1 MLELARLV
9 ASAMGQPAHPVVHL
23 DARKEVL
30 EAEASHA
37 KLRCAMAP
45 WEPAPTLAL
54 APILPPTIT
63 LTLTLASHS
72 PHPNQAPWEPTP
84 LAEGLRITAAYVRR
98 HGARGFE
105 PTGYRAIEVHK
116 SMPASWRAWL
126 AQADAVP
133 SQPAT
138 AAAASAAGGVPA
150 TTTMPLLPSAG
161 PVPGAGAGALL
172 LSFALGVFAALT
184 VLALVW
190 RWRWR
195 WAAQRRTARG
205 AAKKAK

>member
-1 MLELARLV
+1 MR
-9 ASAMGQPAHPVVHL
+9 Q
-23 DARKEVL
+23 
-30 EAEASHA
+30 
-37 KLRCAMAP
+37 
-45 WEPAPTLAL
+45 
-54 APILPPTIT
+54 
-63 LTLTLASHS
+63 
-72 PHPNQAPWEPTP
+72 
-84 LAEGLRITAAYVRR
+84 

-150 TTTMPLLPSAG
+150 TTTLPLLPSAG

>member
-1 MLELARLV
+1 M
-9 ASAMGQPAHPVVHL
+9 
-23 DARKEVL
+23 
-30 EAEASHA
+30 
-37 KLRCAMAP
+37 
-45 WEPAPTLAL
+45 
-54 APILPPTIT
+54 
-63 LTLTLASHS
+63 
-72 PHPNQAPWEPTP
+72 
-84 LAEGLRITAAYVRR
+84 RR

-126 AQADAVP
+126 AQADAAS

-150 TTTMPLLPSAG
+150 TTTLPLLPSAG
-161 PVPGAGAGALL
+161 PVPGAGALL

-184 VLALVW
+184 MLALVW